1 MAVDKKRVLF
11 IVNPVSGV
19 NQSRKSMLADVV
31 AARFDPELFEWEIR
45 LSESA
50 VHVQKLS
57 REATAAGVDIIVAVG
72 GDGTINEIAQVL
84 VDSSAVLG
92 IIPAGSGNGLAH
104 FLKIPFKLEEA
115 LNLIKNGEAMCI
127 DTIQLNDRIAVS
139 IAGMGFDARIA
150 RQFALDNHRGFFTY
164 FKIAVK
170 EYITFRPRLFQVIT
184 NNFIIKERAILL
196 SIANSNQFGYNTFIA
211 PKASITDGLADITIV
226 KKIPYSKILR
236 TVVLLFTHKIDKS
249 LYVNTYKADQFTVI
263 RETGKYV
270 NIDGEPFKMDK
281 EVHVK
286 VKLLFS
292 NRCFQED
299 DQVQLLPRSH

>member
-1 MAVDKKRVLF
+1 MKKIYF
-11 IVNPVSGV
+11 IINPAAGIHH
-19 NQSRKSMLADVV
+19 SRK
-31 AARFDPELFEWEIR
+31 
-45 LSESA
+45 
-50 VHVQKLS
+50 QKLEEMIPEYFPAETFQTEIVRINEKDRIS
-57 REATAAGVDIIVAVG
+57 DLTQKAVAKGHDIIVAVG

-92 IIPAGSGNGLAH
+92 IIPAGSCNGLAH

-286 VKLLFS
+286 VKPHSLRILIP
-292 NRCFQED
+292 
-299 DQVQLLPRSH
+299 L

>member
-1 MAVDKKRVLF
+1 MKKIYF
-11 IVNPVSGV
+11 IINPAAGIHH
-19 NQSRKSMLADVV
+19 SRK
-31 AARFDPELFEWEIR
+31 
-45 LSESA
+45 
-50 VHVQKLS
+50 QKLEEMIPEYFPAETFQTEIVRINEKDRIS
-57 REATAAGVDIIVAVG
+57 DLTQKAVAKGYDIIVAVG

-170 EYITFRPRLFQVIT
+170 EYITFRPRLFQVIA
-184 NNFIIKERAILL
+184 NNFIIKVCIKNKTSFFDSLFSWIAERPNI
-196 SIANSNQFGYNTFIA
+196 TFLN
-211 PKASITDGLADITIV
+211 PKI
-226 KKIPYSKILR
+226 
-236 TVVLLFTHKIDKS
+236 F
-249 LYVNTYKADQFTVI
+249 F
-263 RETGKYV
+263 
-270 NIDGEPFKMDK
+270 EPFVFTIISEND
-281 EVHVK
+281 
-286 VKLLFS
+286 FD
-292 NRCFQED
+292 NAA
-299 DQVQLLPRSH
+299 RS